1 MSDPSIAIVL
11 HEALYITARLAAP
24 PLLASLATGLIISV
38 LQSITQINEPS
49 LIFLPKVVA
58 VAGAVMMLGIFGDH
72 PDRVFPQHILGN
84 GPCRLTQARRS

>member
-24 PLLASLATGLIISV
+24 PLLASLATGLVISV

-58 VAGAVMMLGIFGDH
+58 VAGAVMMLGGYSVTILTEFSHNIFSAMVHVG
-72 PDRVFPQHILGN
+72 
-84 GPCRLTQARRS
+84 

>member
-58 VAGAVMMLGIFGDH
+58 VAGAVMMLGGYSVTILTEFSHNIFSAMVHVG
-72 PDRVFPQHILGN
+72 
-84 GPCRLTQARRS
+84 

>member
-11 HEALYITARLAAP
+11 HQALYITARLAAP

-58 VAGAVMMLGIFGDH
+58 VAGAVMMLGGYSVTILTEFSHNIFSAMVHVG
-72 PDRVFPQHILGN
+72 
-84 GPCRLTQARRS
+84 